1 MTGRRRTVTPI
12 VLDANLAS
20 QLSNVS
26 QPVELR
32 DPSGKVLG
40 HFTPLPNS
48 AEWEYLTPDI
58 SPEELRRRC
67 QSNEPRYTTA
77 EVLKRLEQ
85 L

>member
-1 MTGRRRTVTPI
+1 MPI

-20 QLSNVS
+20 QLSNVH

-40 HFTPLPNS
+40 HFTPLSDS

-58 SPEELRRRC
+58 SREELRRRC